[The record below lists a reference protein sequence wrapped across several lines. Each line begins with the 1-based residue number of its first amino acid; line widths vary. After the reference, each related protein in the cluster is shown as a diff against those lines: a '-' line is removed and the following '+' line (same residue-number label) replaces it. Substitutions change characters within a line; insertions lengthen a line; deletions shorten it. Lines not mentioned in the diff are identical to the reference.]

1 MIEKIS
7 KPDDLFVL
15 ALEEMAKLRALLNT
29 NFTLLLSVQFRGF
42 LIYERSFCVSL
53 RGSA

>member
-15 ALEEMAKLRALLNT
+15 ALEEMAKAT
-29 NFTLLLSVQFRGF
+29 GTAKHEFHTFTLGTVHQGF
-42 LIYERSFCVSL
+42 LFTNGRF
-53 RGSA
+53 A